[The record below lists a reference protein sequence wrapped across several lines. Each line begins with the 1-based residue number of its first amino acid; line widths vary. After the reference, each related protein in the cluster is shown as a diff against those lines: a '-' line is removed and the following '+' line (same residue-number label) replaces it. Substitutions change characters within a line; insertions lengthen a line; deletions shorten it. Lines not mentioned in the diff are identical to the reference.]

1 MLKAIKHHERMGNL
15 GGARSLLGL
24 LRSVPI
30 DKSWR
35 TLLEG
40 ALLEARAAETPAA
53 RRVFK
58 FLLQHAP
65 WYGPVWHEACRFEQR
80 CNHLD
85 EALAIAEF
93 GLQQLPR
100 YGPLWFCALRLHEC
114 APRERSDQMRATRAL
129 VERGVRS
136 ISKDL
141 VWKLWFEA
149 AQVEERA
156 GNLSRSRAA
165 YVQSVRAC
173 APNLR
178 WKVWLGGARTELC
191 HRHYEVAAALLA
203 RAHDESPSKTR
214 AIVMLEQSRLHEL
227 QGNVAAARALLKT
240 ARRTNA
246 QEWKVFLESVLVE
259 VRAREPRNA
268 LREAKR
274 ALDKHRGTGRLWA
287 VLIQLEHAAGV
298 HQQLRVFFVA
308 LKEVPKSG
316 EVWCEGARLFLNPH
330 SECFSLDIAR
340 QFLEFAIE
348 FTPQYGDSFIELMRL
363 QMLLGSPAE
372 EAERLWQLCINAEP
386 NYGTL
391 WFHCKVSVLLTT
403 RQVLHNASKLL
414 NKEVNEWRHVY
425 DAARVRGATPEF
437 KAASEALVAAAAQE
451 PAQPDPRATL
461 PPLEISGPAAEAAD
475 FVTGCVNLN
484 RMHRGIERLDVRSK
498 RALIYGGDLIVP

>member
-1 MLKAIKHHERMGNL
+1 M
-15 GGARSLLGL
+15 
-24 LRSVPI
+24 
-30 DKSWR
+30 
-35 TLLEG
+35 
-40 ALLEARAAETPAA
+40 
-53 RRVFK
+53 
-58 FLLQHAP
+58 
-65 WYGPVWHEACRFEQR
+65 
-80 CNHLD
+80 
-85 EALAIAEF
+85 
-93 GLQQLPR
+93 
-100 YGPLWFCALRLHEC
+100 
-114 APRERSDQMRATRAL
+114 
-129 VERGVRS
+129 
-136 ISKDL
+136 
-141 VWKLWFEA
+141 
-149 AQVEERA
+149 
-156 GNLSRSRAA
+156 
-165 YVQSVRAC
+165 
-173 APNLR
+173 
-178 WKVWLGGARTELC
+178 
-191 HRHYEVAAALLA
+191 
-203 RAHDESPSKTR
+203 
-214 AIVMLEQSRLHEL
+214 
-227 QGNVAAARALLKT
+227 
-240 ARRTNA
+240 
-246 QEWKVFLESVLVE
+246 
-259 VRAREPRNA
+259 
-268 LREAKR
+268 
-274 ALDKHRGTGRLWA
+274 
-287 VLIQLEHAAGV
+287 
-298 HQQLRVFFVA
+298 FFVA

>member
-1 MLKAIKHHERMGNL
+1 M
-15 GGARSLLGL
+15 
-24 LRSVPI
+24 
-30 DKSWR
+30 
-35 TLLEG
+35 
-40 ALLEARAAETPAA
+40 
-53 RRVFK
+53 
-58 FLLQHAP
+58 
-65 WYGPVWHEACRFEQR
+65 
-80 CNHLD
+80 
-85 EALAIAEF
+85 
-93 GLQQLPR
+93 
-100 YGPLWFCALRLHEC
+100 
-114 APRERSDQMRATRAL
+114 
-129 VERGVRS
+129 
-136 ISKDL
+136 
-141 VWKLWFEA
+141 WKLWFEA

-156 GNLSRSRAA
+156 GNLSRSRAR
-165 YVQSVRAC
+165 VRAVGAC
-173 APNLR
+173 VRANLR
-178 WKVWLGGARTELC
+178 WKVWLAARAPSSATATMA
-191 HRHYEVAAALLA
+191 AAALLA

-227 QGNVAAARALLKT
+227 QGNVAAAWALLKT

-246 QEWKVFLESVLVE
+246 QEWTVVLESVWVE

-403 RQVLHNASKLL
+403 RQVLHNVEAVEQGGERVAPRLRRRASAAPPR
-414 NKEVNEWRHVY
+414 VQGGVQGARRRRRAGAG
-425 DAARVRGATPEF
+425 AARPARH
-437 KAASEALVAAAAQE
+437 AAAAGDQ
-451 PAQPDPRATL
+451 RAGGGGGRLRDGVRQRCT
-461 PPLEISGPAAEAAD
+461 AAS
-475 FVTGCVNLN
+475 
-484 RMHRGIERLDVRSK
+484 RLDVWSK